1 MKNNSILTLL
11 FSLAIIALLA
21 ACGAKSNEAD
31 SGEDNLKSK
40 IPVITMLSDSTYQFG
55 NITEGDI
62 VEHEFKFKNGGQ
74 FPLII
79 NNVTASC
86 GCTIPEWPREPISPG
101 AESSIQ
107 VRFNSKGKVGP
118 QVKTITVFANTEPA
132 YSELRI
138 QGMVTESPDST
149 SSI

>member
-1 MKNNSILTLL
+1 MRNNTTLL
-11 FSLAIIALLA
+11 FFFSLAIVALLS
-21 ACGAKSNEAD
+21 ACGAKSGETEAGDNE
-31 SGEDNLKSK
+31 LKSK
-40 IPVITMLSDSTYQFG
+40 IPVITLLSDSTYQFG
-55 NITEGDI
+55 NIAEGDI
-62 VEHEFKFKNGGQ
+62 VEHDFKFKNDGQ

-101 AESSIQ
+101 AESSIK
-107 VRFNSKGKVGP
+107 VRFNSKGKPGP

-138 QGMVTESPDST
+138 QGMVAEVSDST

>member
-1 MKNNSILTLL
+1 MKINPLVKL
-11 FSLAIIALLA
+11 FCFLSVTAFLA
-21 ACGAKSNEAD
+21 ACGAKSGEAEKGSD
-31 SGEDNLKSK
+31 DLNSK
-40 IPVITMLSDSTYQFG
+40 IPVITLLSDSTYQFG
-55 NITEGDI
+55 NINEGDI
-62 VEHEFKFKNGGQ
+62 VEHDFKFKNDGQ

-86 GCTIPEWPREPISPG
+86 GCTIPEWPREPIPPG

-107 VRFNSKGKVGP
+107 VRFNSKGKPGP
-118 QVKTITVFANTEPA
+118 QVKTITVYANTEPA

-138 QGMVTESPDST
+138 QGMVAEAADST

>member
-1 MKNNSILTLL
+1 MKKNSIFTLF
-11 FSLAIIALLA
+11 FSLAA
-21 ACGAKSNEAD
+21 AMLFSACDTKSEEA
-31 SGEDNLKSK
+31 EKDNLSSK
-40 IPVITMLSDSTYQFG
+40 IPVITLLSDSTYQFG
-55 NITEGDI
+55 NITEGSI
-62 VEHEFKFKNGGQ
+62 VEHDFKFKNDGQ

-101 AESSIQ
+101 AESSIK
-107 VRFNSKGKVGP
+107 VRFNTKGKPGP

-132 YSELRI
+132 YSELRL
-138 QGMVTESPDST
+138 QGMVAEAPDST

>member
-1 MKNNSILTLL
+1 MKNNSLLL
-11 FSLAIIALLA
+11 FFSSLAIGIMLS
-21 ACGAKSNEAD
+21 ACGQNNAD
-31 SGEDNLKSK
+31 TGKGESELKSK
-40 IPVITMLSDSTYQFG
+40 IPVITLLSDSTFQFG

-62 VEHEFKFKNGGQ
+62 VEHDFKFKNDGQ

-101 AESSIQ
+101 AESSIK
-107 VRFNSKGKVGP
+107 VRFNSKGKPGP

-138 QGMVTESPDST
+138 QGLVAEAPDST
-149 SSI
+149 SAI

>member
-1 MKNNSILTLL
+1 MKNNSISL
-11 FSLAIIALLA
+11 FLCSLAMVALLC
-21 ACGAKSNEAD
+21 ACGAKSSETEKDENE
-31 SGEDNLKSK
+31 LKSK
-40 IPVITMLSDSTYQFG
+40 IPVMALLSDSTYQFG
-55 NITEGDI
+55 NINEGDI
-62 VEHEFKFKNGGQ
+62 VEHDFKFKNAGQ

-101 AESSIQ
+101 SESSIK
-107 VRFNSKGKVGP
+107 VRFNTKGKPGP

-132 YSELRI
+132 YSELRL
-138 QGMVTESPDST
+138 QGMVAEAPDST

>member
-1 MKNNSILTLL
+1 MKSNSIFTLF
-11 FSLAIIALLA
+11 FSLFVMALLA
-21 ACGAKSNEAD
+21 GCGAKSNEAEEGRD
-31 SGEDNLKSK
+31 DLKSK

-55 NITEGDI
+55 DITEGDV
-62 VEHEFKFKNGGQ
+62 VEHEFKFKNDGQ

-86 GCTIPEWPREPISPG
+86 GCTIPEWPREPIAPG

-107 VRFNSKGKVGP
+107 VRFNSKGKPGP

-138 QGMVTESPDST
+138 QGMVAEAPDST